1 MRSAAN
7 WIWTKM
13 IRIGNIDLNNRR
25 LIEYAMAYCNTLTLV
40 SFPSSTSSTIK
51 NDGCLDIDCLRL
63 PFTQWPV
70 TSSASRGSRL
80 QEALNWVNFDA
91 SEFLFGNHSRYQW
104 WQGESRSTR
113 SVSRFIVQRLAVQ
126 AILEDLKGWGRGV
139 RGWWFLRMKVIF
151 FSFLVAE

>member
-1 MRSAAN
+1 MNKNDPYWEYRSKQSSAN
-7 WIWTKM
+7 WICN
-13 IRIGNIDLNNRR
+13 GVLQHPHLSFLSLVDL
-25 LIEYAMAYCNTLTLV
+25 
-40 SFPSSTSSTIK
+40 STIK
-51 NDGCLDIDCLRL
+51 NEGCLDIDCLRL

-104 WQGESRSTR
+104 WQGESRST
-113 SVSRFIVQRLAVQ
+113 SLVSRYIVQRLAVQ